1 MPKFPT
7 EVERSVTAKVPL
19 ARAYAY
25 LWDVVGS
32 SPCIPGIDTCKR
44 VGDDT
49 YRFVYEER
57 SSGPVSMTVQYT
69 ARYESNGVDKISFE
83 GINAKGDNTDVSG
96 VIRLQSS
103 GAEATKISLRQTL
116 APDTPVPRLLQGFL
130 KSYVEK
136 EAAEAVQQY
145 LANVKRQLEASA

>member
-1 MPKFPT
+1 MAKFPT

-32 SPCIPGIDTCKR
+32 SECIPGIDSCKR
-44 VGDDT
+44 VSDAT

-57 SSGPVSMTVQYT
+57 SSGPISMTVQYT
-69 ARYESNGVDKISFE
+69 ARYETNGVDTIAFTGIS
-83 GINAKGDNTDVSG
+83 AKGDNTDVSG
-96 VIRLQSS
+96 EIRLHAS
-103 GAEATKISLRQTL
+103 GADATKISLRQTL
-116 APDTPVPRLLQGFL
+116 APDTPVPRLLQGLL

-136 EAAEAVQQY
+136 EAAEAVKLY
-145 LANVKRQLEASA
+145 LANVKRQLEGKA

>member
-1 MPKFPT
+1 MAKFAT

-32 SPCIPGIDTCKR
+32 SECIPGIDTCKR

-57 SSGPVSMTVQYT
+57 SSGPVSMIVQYT

-83 GINAKGDNTDVSG
+83 GINAQGDNTDVTG
-96 VIRLQSS
+96 VIRLQAS

-136 EAAEAVQQY
+136 EASEAVKQY
-145 LANVKRQLEASA
+145 LASVKRQLEVGA

>member
-1 MPKFPT
+1 MAKFPT

-32 SPCIPGIDTCKR
+32 SECIPGIDTCKR

-57 SSGPVSMTVQYT
+57 STGPVSMTVQYT
-69 ARYESNGVDKISFE
+69 ARYDGNGTDRISFE
-83 GINAKGDNTDVSG
+83 GTNAKGDNTEVNG
-96 VIRLQSS
+96 VIRLQAS
-103 GAEATKISLRQTL
+103 GTDATKISLRQTL

-136 EAAEAVQQY
+136 EAAEALKQY
-145 LANVKRQLEASA
+145 LANLKRQLESAS